1 MNFSMI
7 VNRRFSQSASYF
19 FIAIIAIKE
28 AIQPPARL
36 REIVSAFNTALWL
49 FIALVHINRAA
60 AFAII
65 SQISS

>member
-19 FIAIIAIKE
+19 FIAIKE

-65 SQISS
+65 NQISS